1 MQKGGGIKVENGND
15 KVQNGN
21 TFKLG
26 ISFEIDVPNNFRD
39 SVFNSIIL
47 ELSEYKSREN
57 EKWNSD
63 LDIKIKIQND
73 LLMRIQSE
81 IEQLIVKVE
90 E

>member
-1 MQKGGGIKVENGND
+1 MENNN
-15 KVQNGN
+15 KIQNGN

-26 ISFEIDVPNNFRD
+26 ISFEIDVPKDFKD

-47 ELSEYKSREN
+47 GLSEYKNREN
-57 EKWNSD
+57 ETDNWD
-63 LDIKIKIQND
+63 LDVKIRVQND

>member
-1 MQKGGGIKVENGND
+1 MVNGND
-15 KVQNGN
+15 EIQTGN

-26 ISFEIDVPNNFRD
+26 ISFEIDVPKNFKD

-47 ELSEYKSREN
+47 GLSEYKNREN
-57 EKWNSD
+57 EEWNCD
-63 LDIKIKIQND
+63 LDTKIKVQND
-73 LLMRIQSE
+73 LLMRLQSE

>member
-1 MQKGGGIKVENGND
+1 MENGND
-15 KVQNGN
+15 KTQNGN

-26 ISFEIDVPNNFRD
+26 IAFEIDVPKDFRT

-47 ELSEYKSREN
+47 GLQVYLIREVEDWNN
-57 EKWNSD
+57 ETD
-63 LDIKIKIQND
+63 LKIKIQND
-73 LLMRIQSE
+73 LLMRLQSE

>member
-1 MQKGGGIKVENGND
+1 MEKNNEVQK
-15 KVQNGN
+15 GN

-26 ISFEIDVPNNFRD
+26 ISFEIDVPKNFKE

-47 ELSEYKSREN
+47 GLLEYKSRED
-57 EKWNSD
+57 EIWNSD
-63 LDIKIKIQND
+63 LDLKIKIQND

>member
-1 MQKGGGIKVENGND
+1 MDNNESTK
-15 KVQNGN
+15 GN

-26 ISFEIDVPNNFRD
+26 ISFEIDVPKSFKE

-47 ELSEYKSREN
+47 GLSEYKNREN
-57 EKWNSD
+57 EVWNSD
-63 LDIKIKIQND
+63 LDTKIRVQND

>member
-1 MQKGGGIKVENGND
+1 MENEND
-15 KVQNGN
+15 KTQNGN

-26 ISFEIDVPNNFRD
+26 IAFEIDVPKNFRT

-47 ELSEYKSREN
+47 GLQEYQIREN
-57 EKWNSD
+57 ENWNNDED
-63 LDIKIKIQND
+63 LKIKIQND
-73 LLMRIQSE
+73 LLMRLQSE

>member
-1 MQKGGGIKVENGND
+1 MENGND
-15 KVQNGN
+15 KTQNGD

-26 ISFEIDVPNNFRD
+26 IAFEIDVPKNFRT

-47 ELSEYKSREN
+47 GLQEYRIREEEDWNN
-57 EKWNSD
+57 ETD
-63 LDIKIKIQND
+63 LKIKIQND
-73 LLMRIQSE
+73 LLMRLQSE

>member
-39 SVFNSIIL
+39 SVFNSIRVI
-47 ELSEYKSREN
+47 
-57 EKWNSD
+57 
-63 LDIKIKIQND
+63 
-73 LLMRIQSE
+73 RI
-81 IEQLIVKVE
+81 
-90 E
+90 

>member
-1 MQKGGGIKVENGND
+1 MENGND
-15 KVQNGN
+15 KTQNGN

-26 ISFEIDVPNNFRD
+26 IAFEIDVPKDFRT

-47 ELSEYKSREN
+47 GLQEYRIREEEDWNN
-57 EKWNSD
+57 ETD
-63 LDIKIKIQND
+63 LKIKIQND
-73 LLMRIQSE
+73 LLMRLQSE